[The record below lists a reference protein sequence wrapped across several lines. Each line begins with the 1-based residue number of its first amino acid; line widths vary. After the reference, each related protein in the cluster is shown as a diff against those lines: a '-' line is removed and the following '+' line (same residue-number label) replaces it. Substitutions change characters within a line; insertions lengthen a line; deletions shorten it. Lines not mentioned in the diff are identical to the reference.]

1 MPRPFVTL
9 ESVATPVGPLELR
22 RRGDHDF
29 LICIKGRVLMTS
41 VAHRSEDALAHFACE
56 GLKDRRNARVLIG
69 GLGMGF
75 TLRAALD
82 ALGDDANVTVAELN
96 AVVARWCA
104 GPIAAL
110 TNNAASDARVSVVID
125 NVARVIAGA
134 RPATF
139 DAIAI
144 DLYEGPH
151 TTVRPS
157 DELYGASASAKVM
170 RALKPGGTYAVWCEQ
185 KSVGFEQS
193 LRSAGFQ
200 HTLVRAGFGA
210 RVHFVYLAKRKSK

>member
-9 ESVATPVGPLELR
+9 ESVPTPDGALELR
-22 RRGDHDF
+22 RRGDRDF

-41 VAHRSEDALAHFACE
+41 VAHRSEDALAQLACE
-56 GLKDRRNARVLIG
+56 GLKSQRNAHVLIG

-82 ALGDDANVTVAELN
+82 ALGSDAKVTVAELN
-96 AVVARWCA
+96 SVVARWCA
-104 GPIAAL
+104 GPIASL
-110 TNNAASDARVSVVID
+110 TNEAASDPRVSVVID
-125 NVARVIAGA
+125 NVARVIANTKPGA
-134 RPATF
+134 F

-151 TTVRPS
+151 TTVKTT
-157 DELYGASASAKVM
+157 DELYGPAASANVA

-185 KSVGFEQS
+185 QTVGFEQS

-200 HTLVRAGFGA
+200 YDLVRAGFGA